1 MKLRK
6 KSEND
11 KKVRKST
18 RCYAIHD
25 GKVVTIKYKNKERFN
40 GWYDL
45 PGGKIEIGE
54 TADECAKREFYEET
68 GLTIT
73 DLENCGN
80 LILEYP
86 TKISDYTIFYIKDYE
101 GTINPLE
108 TDNDAEIIDIEKL
121 LMFDNKFICTKLLE
135 DKYLKKIL
143 NCEKMKIKMLIN
155 DKEEIVDVTD
165 Y

>member
-1 MKLRK
+1 MEIRK
-6 KSEND
+6 KEID
-11 KKVRKST
+11 KSIRKST

-45 PGGKIEIGE
+45 PGGKIETFE
-54 TADECAKREFYEET
+54 TAIECAKREFYEET

-73 DLENCGN
+73 SLENCGN

-86 TKISDYTIFYIKDYE
+86 TKVSNYTIFYIKSYE
-101 GTINPLE
+101 GKIKPLE
-108 TDNDAEIIDIEKL
+108 NDNDVEIIDIEKL
-121 LMFDNKFICTKLLE
+121 MMFDNKFVCIKLLE
-135 DKYLKKIL
+135 HKYLKRIL
-143 NCEKMKIKMLIN
+143 NCEKLKIRMIIN
-155 DKEEIVDVTD
+155 DKEEIVDVIE